1 MLKNVSVVFSKK
13 KKNVRGKSYCNA
25 FYNSHVSNNTNKL
38 SAVLKTIKINEFNYL
53 TNILINTHNTHM
65 KEIFTVEFAS
75 IIIDIFFSQP

>member
-1 MLKNVSVVFSKK
+1 MLKNVSVESPTL
-13 KKNVRGKSYCNA
+13 NA

-53 TNILINTHNTHM
+53 TNILINTHNTHL

-75 IIIDIFFSQP
+75 VIIDIFFSQP